1 MRTGV
6 GVRALN
12 RLCGHREPLRVAWFV
27 HKASQESQL
36 RRTVGRAVAGQPEN
50 LTVSEP
56 WYSQSFTFLRTLAT
70 AARLSSPER
79 R

>member
-36 RRTVGRAVAGQPEN
+36 RRTVGGIGPNAGCREGVELFEDVGFRAHEFIHK
-50 LTVSEP
+50 L
-56 WYSQSFTFLRTLAT
+56 
-70 AARLSSPER
+70 
-79 R
+79 